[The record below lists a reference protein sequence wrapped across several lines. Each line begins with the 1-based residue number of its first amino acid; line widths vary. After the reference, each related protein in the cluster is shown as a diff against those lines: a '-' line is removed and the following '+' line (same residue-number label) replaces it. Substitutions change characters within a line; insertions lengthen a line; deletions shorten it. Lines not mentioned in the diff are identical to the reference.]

1 MTIIFC
7 HDIFYFKRKHEIFRL
22 LFLSA
27 PRVTTR
33 RTCTACSWWGSRA
46 LACGKSIVSC
56 LQLIR
61 HGAVDSAASV
71 AADKWRDKVRKK
83 KKKEWTFIYLLS
95 YSLIQTAGRGA
106 LHCDVGLVVLQCM
119 VTRKWSTAA
128 AICLSLEIMGEH
140 RNTPWFRVVIKSKLT
155 GIFL

>member
-33 RTCTACSWWGSRA
+33 RTSTACSWWGWRV
-46 LACGKSIVSC
+46 LACGSRLFPVCNS
-56 LQLIR
+56 LDMAL
-61 HGAVDSAASV
+61 SALPRASLLTND
-71 AADKWRDKVRKK
+71 ATKLEKE
-83 KKKEWTFIYLLS
+83 KEWTFIYLLS

-106 LHCDVGLVVLQCM
+106 LHCDVSLVVLQFM

-140 RNTPWFRVVIKSKLT
+140 KNTPWFQAVIKSKLT